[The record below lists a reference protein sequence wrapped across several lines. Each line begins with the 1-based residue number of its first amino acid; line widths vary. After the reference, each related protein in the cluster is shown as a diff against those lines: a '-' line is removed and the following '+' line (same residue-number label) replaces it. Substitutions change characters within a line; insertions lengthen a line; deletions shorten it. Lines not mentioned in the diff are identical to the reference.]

1 MTKSTRRK
9 PVKLPDF
16 SRMSDEDIADF
27 WETHDSAD
35 FWDQMEPVS
44 EPLVFATSPKKSI
57 SIRLPEAMTIK
68 LKLIAREKGIGY
80 QPLIRMWLLERLT
93 QETKKTK

>member
-1 MTKSTRRK
+1 MNNSKK
-9 PVKLPDF
+9 KIVNELPDF
-16 SRMSDEDIADF
+16 SRMSDDEIANF
-27 WETHDSAD
+27 WDTHDSAD
-35 FWDQMEPVS
+35 YWNQMKPVS

-68 LKLIAREKGIGY
+68 LKQIAREKGIGY

-93 QETKKTK
+93 DESKKTR